1 MQRCSGRDELCY
13 QVLND
18 EYVSHPTWASE
29 DGGFIASKKNHYEE
43 ALHILE
49 EERQALYIYTYIIY

>member
-29 DGGFIASKKNHYEE
+29 DGGFIASKKNHHEE

-49 EERQALYIYTYIIY
+49 EER